1 MHISTVSRIT
11 VVALLITVAA
21 LIISQLWSLHHLEKA
36 FTSRQAFESI
46 QQSVTTEAIAPIESY
61 LITGNAGLLDQ
72 ADQALASYEA
82 GVESSEI
89 LDGAEKE
96 NLLALLLRLQDD
108 LSLKLRAA
116 GKLNDP
122 YVILTLSEKEMLDQ
136 FAILHEVATRSD
148 NRSLSLLYQAAAMQ
162 GIELLFQ
169 LVGERNSYEA
179 AEDESSI
186 ERAVEQLTQKVNAIA
201 KLPAL
206 NVYSEINE
214 AATQDEMSAMM
225 GWVQEETKGRIDLS
239 EEPIGILKTQIGR
252 YPKELENV
260 RILIEQRT
268 AAISDVTATISEIE
282 KNFAQGKSRLSE
294 FYHEV
299 QSRAYI
305 VFGIAVIII
314 IATGGLLSLLTFTL
328 ARLLARSS
336 EVAGALAH
344 GELQVDTRLGTSFY
358 EGLNL
363 ERSLAEM
370 RAYLMKF
377 INDVRAE
384 AGRLDT
390 LHHASLKG
398 ADQLKAIVQQQR
410 ESTVATANQI
420 GQLSHSFDEVAM
432 QTVQTSNAT
441 QQVKNDIDQGVSALS
456 KTCDQL
462 ALLSQEALA
471 SENVL
476 LSLQKDVAEIE
487 LTLSVIRDFA
497 DQTNL
502 LALNAAIEAARA
514 GDSGRGFAVVAS
526 EVRQLASN
534 TASSADQIQVLA
546 NRLTNST
553 NSAVIQMKKQS
564 VEAKKTFKK
573 ASETQDAITAIEHV
587 MQGIHNQSL
596 QIAAAT
602 EEQSAVA
609 KAIMNLVNETAALS
623 ESSEQEAKQNTQYA
637 HQLHVINQQLTQ
649 LVAHLKTA

>member
-11 VVALLITVAA
+11 VVALLTTVAA

-46 QQSVTTEAIAPIESY
+46 QQSITTEAIAPIESY

-72 ADQALASYEA
+72 ADQALTSYEA

-162 GIELLFQ
+162 GVELLFQ

-214 AATQDEMSAMM
+214 TAAQDDMSAMM
-225 GWVQEETKGRIDLS
+225 GWVQEETKGRTDLS

-252 YPKELENV
+252 YPKELDNV

-305 VFGIAVIII
+305 VFGIAVVII

-398 ADQLKAIVQQQR
+398 ADQLKVIVQQQR
-410 ESTVATANQI
+410 ESTVATADQI

-432 QTVQTSNAT
+432 QTMQTSNAT
-441 QQVKNDIDQGVSALS
+441 QQAKNDIDQGISALS
-456 KTCDQL
+456 KTCDHL

-471 SENVL
+471 SEDIL

-546 NRLTNST
+546 NRLTNNT

-573 ASETQDAITAIEHV
+573 ASETQDAITAIEQV

>member
-1 MHISTVSRIT
+1 MSTRFKKAWPFYVLHAFFEIDMHISTVSRIT

-214 AATQDEMSAMM
+214 AATQDDMSAMM

-282 KNFAQGKSRLSE
+282 KNR
-294 FYHEV
+294 
-299 QSRAYI
+299 RA
-305 VFGIAVIII
+305 AVIIDVYI
-314 IATGGLLSLLTFTL
+314 STL
-328 ARLLARSS
+328 ISA
-336 EVAGALAH
+336 
-344 GELQVDTRLGTSFY
+344 
-358 EGLNL
+358 
-363 ERSLAEM
+363 
-370 RAYLMKF
+370 KF
-377 INDVRAE
+377 
-384 AGRLDT
+384 
-390 LHHASLKG
+390 
-398 ADQLKAIVQQQR
+398 
-410 ESTVATANQI
+410 
-420 GQLSHSFDEVAM
+420 
-432 QTVQTSNAT
+432 
-441 QQVKNDIDQGVSALS
+441 
-456 KTCDQL
+456 
-462 ALLSQEALA
+462 
-471 SENVL
+471 
-476 LSLQKDVAEIE
+476 
-487 LTLSVIRDFA
+487 
-497 DQTNL
+497 
-502 LALNAAIEAARA
+502 
-514 GDSGRGFAVVAS
+514 
-526 EVRQLASN
+526 
-534 TASSADQIQVLA
+534 
-546 NRLTNST
+546 
-553 NSAVIQMKKQS
+553 
-564 VEAKKTFKK
+564 
-573 ASETQDAITAIEHV
+573 
-587 MQGIHNQSL
+587 
-596 QIAAAT
+596 
-602 EEQSAVA
+602 
-609 KAIMNLVNETAALS
+609 
-623 ESSEQEAKQNTQYA
+623 
-637 HQLHVINQQLTQ
+637 
-649 LVAHLKTA
+649 